1 MKITFIHHSCFA
13 VELERTVLVFDY
25 FQGNRVEGYSF
36 AGVLPQFDP
45 EADIY
50 FFASHKHRDHFD
62 MDILKLAEFYP
73 RIHYVISK
81 DAKMSPHFLEK
92 HGLTQGARY
101 ITYVVPDKHYVL
113 EGSGEMSAAKAEGSK
128 ADASGGVQ
136 IYTLRSNDAGV
147 AFVVTAEGH
156 TFYHAGDLHDWKFE
170 GAGDLINGKMERD
183 YKRQLRRLE
192 KFHIDVAFVV
202 LDPRLGIHTNRGLSL
217 FMQSVGADVIFPMHM
232 WQDYSVIREYKKL
245 CDNQAYADRVRDIEG
260 ENQTFII

>member
-25 FQGNRVEGYSF
+25 FQGNRVEGYNF
-36 AGVLPQFDP
+36 TGVLPRFDP

-73 RIHYVISK
+73 HIHYVISK

-92 HGLTQGARY
+92 HGLTRGAEH
-101 ITYVVPDKHYVL
+101 ITYVVPDKHYAL
-113 EGSGEMSAAKAEGSK
+113 PRSGERLTETAGQQ
-128 ADASGGVQ
+128 ADASGGEVQ
-136 IYTLRSNDAGV
+136 IYTFRSNDAGV
-147 AFVVTAEGH
+147 AFVVTAEEH

-192 KFHIDVAFVV
+192 KFRIDVAFVV
-202 LDPRLGIHTNRGLSL
+202 LDPRLGVYTNQGLSL

-232 WQDYSVIREYKKL
+232 WQDYSVIDAYKKL
-245 CDNQAYADRVRDIEG
+245 CDNKAYVDRIRDIDR
-260 ENQTFII
+260 ENQVFAI